1 MPVTRSS
8 LPFRLFVLIAFGLFA
23 GGCVYRVNIP
33 QGNYLEKRYLDQVT
47 VGMTRSQVRFLLGTP
62 MISDPF
68 HPERWDYVYYFKT
81 GKTQAV
87 DERLVSITFADD
99 KVTKIDKP
107 EGEFRN
113 PTLGRISN

>member
-1 MPVTRSS
+1 MPVASLS
-8 LPFRLFVLIAFGLFA
+8 LPSRLVVLMACALLA

-47 VGMTRSQVRFLLGTP
+47 LGMTRSQVRFLLGTP

-87 DERLVSITFADD
+87 DQRLVSITFVDD

-107 EGEFRN
+107 EGEFKN
-113 PTLGRISN
+113 PSLGRISN